1 MRDQD
6 TQFVLK
12 TFVSISLTL
21 SRTGGGVNLTRTFF
35 NVYHGLTKNGDVSK
49 KLELRI
55 LRNDRAMAM
64 LSLKK
69 KI

>member
-1 MRDQD
+1 MA
-6 TQFVLK
+6 L
-12 TFVSISLTL
+12 L
-21 SRTGGGVNLTRTFF
+21 SRSRAKIITMTSYDSPSLLQNPFLHKKWGCFQ
-35 NVYHGLTKNGDVSK
+35 

-69 KI
+69 EI

>member
-1 MRDQD
+1 MAAYDPPILMQNP
-6 TQFVLK
+6 FL
-12 TFVSISLTL
+12 
-21 SRTGGGVNLTRTFF
+21 
-35 NVYHGLTKNGDVSK
+35 HKNGDVSK

-69 KI
+69 EI